1 MVSEEVSSMGD
12 YETSLWIVLGVWT
25 FFMISIAAML
35 LKMDSENTMIECMR
49 GIAAVFVILILF
61 VGVLTILELKVLRW
75 R

>member
-1 MVSEEVSSMGD
+1 MGD

-61 VGVLTILELKVLRW
+61 VGVLTICLLYTSPSPRD
-75 R
+75 

>member
-1 MVSEEVSSMGD
+1 MGD

>member
-1 MVSEEVSSMGD
+1 MDD

-25 FFMISIAAML
+25 FFMTSIAAML